1 MLFIYSDD
9 DRVSSV
15 RLCRTFVL
23 GFARRG
29 MAGEIT
35 NLNIDEDEDGP
46 SKHVEHLRWHRFVFL
61 LAVFLL
67 PWRGGS
73 LPSMVHQLIMTY
85 RIYLS
90 VSLRHYSR
98 EVLIANN

>member
-15 RLCRTFVL
+15 RLCRTIVL

-61 LAVFLL
+61 PSGCLSSALA
-67 PWRGGS
+67 R
-73 LPSMVHQLIMTY
+73 LPSLDGPPADHDVS
-85 RIYLS
+85 YLS